1 MSTSTEPPSLAP
13 FPTNSSPFR
22 RQLTPD
28 APVFNLFQPN
38 IQLTKTLAM
47 SWAEDHIRANAI
59 AAGFIATPMTQA
71 MVDAVELSA
80 APLAR
85 TPAGRWDQ
93 PGDIA
98 PTVLFLASKEASF
111 ITGQTLAVDGGL
123 SIAG

>member
-1 MSTSTEPPSLAP
+1 LPAT
-13 FPTNSSPFR
+13 SSPFR

-85 TPAGRWDQ
+85 TPAGRWSQ